1 MILLNKE
8 VLSFTEYSKIDE
20 KIAKSGS
27 KWLVKNRK
35 GTKTLGTH
43 TSRKKALKQ
52 LQAIEI
58 SKAMHERS
66 LISVNEAEEIDLG
79 SEYLSE
85 LRRLEDSEV
94 INKLDEVSKLINHLS
109 SSYWYNREGNTGHYA
124 LRMKIHASPDLEEW
138 AKAKGEEDEDDIN
151 EDSMYDDWYRFME
164 DTYEVHSED
173 YPESFD
179 WIEKIGAGGRSGG
192 WLLVYPE
199 YDHDDI
205 ETDLSYKLAEY
216 LDNLPEEDFSIKLV
230 LDPESREL
238 IELGLIQA
246 PDDYQT
252 ILDNREEVLEYL
264 NKTEVKLNQINIDLE
279 KITTEIAEFAENAEK
294 QFYEWIAERT

>member
-1 MILLNKE
+1 
-8 VLSFTEYSKIDE
+8 
-20 KIAKSGS
+20 
-27 KWLVKNRK
+27 
-35 GTKTLGTH
+35 
-43 TSRKKALKQ
+43 LKQ

-124 LRMKIHASPDLEEW
+124 LRMKIYSSPDLEEW

-151 EDSMYDDWYRFME
+151 EDAMYDDWYRFME
-164 DTYEVHSED
+164 DTYDAHSED

-179 WIEKIGAGGRSGG
+179 WIEKIGVGGRSGG
-192 WLLVYPE
+192 WLLVYPKNDHANIE
-199 YDHDDI
+199 SNVDYDLGRYI
-205 ETDLSYKLAEY
+205 GG
-216 LDNLPEEDFSIKLV
+216 LPDEDFSINLL
-230 LDPESREL
+230 LDPESKEL
-238 IELGLIQA
+238 IELGLIKA
-246 PDDYQT
+246 PEDCQEF
-252 ILDNREEVLEYL
+252 LHEREELLEYL
-264 NKTEVKLNQINIDLE
+264 KVMIVDLNQINIDLE
-279 KITTEIAEFAENAEK
+279 KITNEIAEFAENAEK
-294 QFYEWIAERT
+294 QFYAWIAERT